1 MMENDHKRAP
11 QTRNIVNKRIVV
23 GLVGERAPLQRS
35 ELQAHVPMPV
45 PVASSQLFAVDP
57 KPHPLKTISP
67 PVCFRISYQ
76 GCHIL

>member
-1 MMENDHKRAP
+1 M
-11 QTRNIVNKRIVV
+11 RNIVKKRIVV

-45 PVASSQLFAVDP
+45 PLASSQLLAVDP

-67 PVCFRISYQ
+67 PACLRIYDQ
-76 GCHIL
+76 DCHIL